1 MADRFTAE
9 IRIGGKV
16 KRARIPALIQ
26 AINAEQLQ
34 QEWGKALPE
43 ITTEDQLLSHRNEKG
58 VLWFCNEEQA
68 WGQFEDLEEFLR
80 ESGIPFN
87 RGHDPRYDSDGE
99 LALFR
104 PGMKEPRYCVA
115 DASGALMV
123 AVEKIQNIRDLLKR
137 NPAKT
142 GVQRALRKLNALC
155 EDADIEPL
163 PEFEIVE

>member
-1 MADRFTAE
+1 MADRFTTG

-16 KRARIPALIQ
+16 KRALIPGLIQ

-43 ITTEDQLLSHRNEKG
+43 IATEDQLLSHRNEKG
-58 VLWFCNEEQA
+58 ALWFCNEEQA
-68 WGQFEDLEEFLR
+68 WGRFEELEEFLVEKGIQFDR
-80 ESGIPFN
+80 EHG
-87 RGHDPRYDSDGE
+87 PRYETDGE

-115 DASGALMV
+115 DASGALTV
-123 AVEKIQNIRDLLKR
+123 AVEKIQKIRDLLKR

-142 GVQRALRKLNALC
+142 GVQRALRALNALC
-155 EDADIEPL
+155 EDADVELL
-163 PEFEIVE
+163 PRFEIVE